1 MNSAIAAK
9 PKLILRT
16 AGISDAAEMAALS
29 RQVYGDAQGS
39 TEDALKG
46 QINQFPEGQF
56 IAEYEGR
63 IVGFC
68 STFIISSDLAL
79 KPHSWMEITGGGFA
93 SRHDPDG
100 DVLYGMEVTV
110 DPSRRR
116 LRIGQRLYRLR
127 RELCQEWELKGIVIG
142 GRMPGYHRAAKDY
155 PNPEDYL
162 KAVADKKV
170 RDPVVNFQLSQGFEI
185 LGVLPHYA
193 AEDKESKDFAVLMMW
208 RNPLAPEESAAK
220 AVRPGSRLPDSVR
233 VAAVQFEMRRI
244 SRIEDFEEQV
254 EFFVDTAARSP
265 TIATV
270 FARLWKSWPSPTTS
284 TSSAERTRQS
294 RAMAMSGTPVSSSC
308 ATDPS
313 MFRKSFI
320 RHLPK
325 RNGGTSR
332 AAKAPR

>member
-68 STFIISSDLAL
+68 STFIIGSDLAL
-79 KPHSWMEITGGGFA
+79 KHHSWMEITGGGFA

-127 RELCQEWELKGIVIG
+127 RELCQEWELKGIVYDLRESQMELVGIW
-142 GRMPGYHRAAKDY
+142 RAT
-155 PNPEDYL
+155 EDTC
-162 KAVADKKV
+162 AVNDQARYV
-170 RDPVVNFQLSQGFEI
+170 SQWDPIRGI
-185 LGVLPHYA
+185 LFV
-193 AEDKESKDFAVLMMW
+193 
-208 RNPLAPEESAAK
+208 
-220 AVRPGSRLPDSVR
+220 GS
-233 VAAVQFEMRRI
+233 
-244 SRIEDFEEQV
+244 
-254 EFFVDTAARSP
+254 
-265 TIATV
+265 
-270 FARLWKSWPSPTTS
+270 
-284 TSSAERTRQS
+284 
-294 RAMAMSGTPVSSSC
+294 
-308 ATDPS
+308 
-313 MFRKSFI
+313 
-320 RHLPK
+320 
-325 RNGGTSR
+325 
-332 AAKAPR
+332 